1 MALAL
6 WKIHPSKQAK
16 GRCRHYK
23 AYKAVSGNYDRPIEV
38 LERSSNPAS
47 LGIPKKGRHGGS
59 LGTHITKSVVLVYRI
74 DYPAHRIDL
83 AWMGDH
89 KEVYWHDG

>member
-1 MALAL
+1 MWGIRQGKRVEAAL
-6 WKIHPSKQAK
+6 
-16 GRCRHYK
+16 RYYK
-23 AYKAVSGNYDRPIEV
+23 ADKAVSKNYARIVDD
-38 LERSSNPAS
+38 LKRSRNPAS